1 MENNLTSDDYVFKAY
16 VVNTAAYDAGERED
30 SGAWLYFPPQA
41 GEVQSLFEKIGLPPD
56 AAPGKYFMDD
66 YVSHVEGM
74 KNVLPMYGDIQE
86 LSEVARA
93 ISGLSPDDRVL
104 LAAVQESPHHLTS
117 LEQFREFPRNSEYFI
132 LEGNIHSEADLG
144 WRYITDH
151 MDTCLPKELLDAI
164 DPVAFG
170 KYAMRDEQGC
180 FTSHGYLSL
189 SGDEWQHEHVTD
201 HSRREQEKKPSIRE
215 RLEQGKKEC
224 ANRQAQPQAR
234 GKSEPEL

>member
-1 MENNLTSDDYVFKAY
+1 MENNLASDYVFKAY
-16 VVNTAAYDAGERED
+16 VVNTAAYDAGEQED
-30 SGAWLYFPPQA
+30 SGAWLYFPPQV

-86 LSEVARA
+86 LSEVAQA
-93 ISGLSPDDRVL
+93 ISDLSPEDREL
-104 LAAVQESPHHLTS
+104 LAAVQESPHRLTS
-117 LEQFREFPRNSEYFI
+117 LEQFREFPQNTEYFI
-132 LEGNIHSEADLG
+132 LDGNSHSEADLG
-144 WRYITDH
+144 WHYVEYLTGVL
-151 MDTCLPKELLDAI
+151 LPDELLQAI
-164 DPVAFG
+164 DPVPFG
-170 KYAMRDEQGC
+170 RYAMKEEQGC
-180 FTSHGYLSL
+180 FTSYGYLSL
-189 SGDEWQHEHVTD
+189 SGDEWQHEHVA
-201 HSRREQEKKPSIRE
+201 EKKFSIRE